1 MSDQNSKLAELLHDF
16 KSPLSSSNM
25 ALQFIVD
32 GRSGQVDEQVRVML
46 QEVISRQKG
55 LLEKIVDFEKN
66 HD

>member
-1 MSDQNSKLAELLHDF
+1 MSDQNLKLAELLHDF

-32 GRSGQVDEQVRVML
+32 GRSGQVDEQVRVIL

-55 LLEKIVDFEKN
+55 LLETIVDFEKN